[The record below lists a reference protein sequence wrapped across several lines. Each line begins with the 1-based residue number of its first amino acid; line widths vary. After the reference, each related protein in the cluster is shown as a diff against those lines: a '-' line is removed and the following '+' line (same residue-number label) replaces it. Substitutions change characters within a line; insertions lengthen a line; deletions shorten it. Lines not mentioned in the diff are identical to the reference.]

1 MYYLFISNSITFYI
15 SVHNEALINKATT
28 ILAWL
33 ASIISYDDSEPEA
46 EVAEPDDPE
55 IPLEPQRGGN
65 FSGANSPW
73 FNQQENEESNIH
85 VRYSRRGKNHEIFWL
100 ISHICL
106 EIEMD
111 DYKYNIETLEYLNT
125 LEWNQTIFK
134 FNIFLVTISLLN
146 SLYFSKIF
154 QFCKNFRSLEYLFT

>member
-85 VRYSRRGKNHEIFWL
+85 VR
-100 ISHICL
+100 
-106 EIEMD
+106 
-111 DYKYNIETLEYLNT
+111 
-125 LEWNQTIFK
+125 
-134 FNIFLVTISLLN
+134 
-146 SLYFSKIF
+146 
-154 QFCKNFRSLEYLFT
+154 